1 MGGGGRGKK
10 EILIQQMS
18 GRNLTKKS
26 FLIICLGALSLP
38 RKTEG
43 RFIDG
48 AIGLALDTAVS
59 SEVGAKERK
68 GRELSEESP
77 EM

>member
-1 MGGGGRGKK
+1 
-10 EILIQQMS
+10 MS

-26 FLIICLGALSLP
+26 FLIICLGALALP
-38 RKTEG
+38 RETEG

-48 AIGLALDTAVS
+48 AIGLALDTVVS
-59 SEVGAKERK
+59 SEMGAKERK
-68 GRELSEESP
+68 RRELSGESP

>member
-1 MGGGGRGKK
+1 
-10 EILIQQMS
+10 MS

-26 FLIICLGALSLP
+26 FLIIRLGALALP
-38 RKTEG
+38 RETEG

-68 GRELSEESP
+68 RRELSGESP